1 MLYTDGLSEAMTS
14 EEEEF
19 GTQRL
24 MELGKRNVA
33 QSAPDLLETIMKAVG
48 DFSGNNFHDDLTL
61 VVVAVK

>member
-1 MLYTDGLSEAMTS
+1 
-14 EEEEF
+14 
-19 GTQRL
+19 

-33 QSAPDLLETIMKAVG
+33 RSAPDLLETIMKAVG